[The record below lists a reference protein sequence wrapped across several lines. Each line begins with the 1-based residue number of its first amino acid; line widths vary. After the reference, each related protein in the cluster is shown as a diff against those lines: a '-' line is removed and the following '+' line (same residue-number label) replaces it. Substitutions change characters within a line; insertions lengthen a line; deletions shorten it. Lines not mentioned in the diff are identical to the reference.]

1 MVDATRPKIKE
12 GGRIY
17 SIEYFWGTA
26 KELYAKEKS
35 LGTREKGDGEGEINL
50 KSFRFSKFGIVENK
64 FYVFK
69 RDRKRGRERNGDFFQ
84 TGEFCRTYTYTLT
97 HTHIHTHT
105 HMNKLR

>member
-1 MVDATRPKIKE
+1 MVDVTRPKIKE

-69 RDRKRGRERNGDFFQ
+69 RDRKRGRERNGDFFSNWGILQ
-84 TGEFCRTYTYTLT
+84 NL
-97 HTHIHTHT
+97 HIHANTHTHT

>member
-1 MVDATRPKIKE
+1 MVDVTRPKIKE

-69 RDRKRGRERNGDFFQ
+69 RDRKRGRERNGDFFSNRGILQ
-84 TGEFCRTYTYTLT
+84 NL
-97 HTHIHTHT
+97 HIHANTHTHT